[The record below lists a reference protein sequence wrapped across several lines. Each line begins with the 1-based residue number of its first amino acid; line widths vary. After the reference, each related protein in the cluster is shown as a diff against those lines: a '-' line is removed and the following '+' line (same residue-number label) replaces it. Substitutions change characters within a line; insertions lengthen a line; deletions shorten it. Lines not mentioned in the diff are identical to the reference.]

1 MKIPRRRRLEARTD
15 YKARFELLKSGKPRL
30 VVRKSNR
37 FIIAQVIISEG
48 AQDKVVT
55 GFTSKDLLQNGWP
68 KDNEGS
74 LKSIHAAYL
83 TGFFVAKK
91 TDGKIKEAL
100 FDMGMQRNIHK
111 SRLYA
116 VLKGAIDAG
125 MKIPH
130 DSVALPTE
138 KEFAKN
144 KELHSLMQKLIK

>member
-15 YKARFELLKSGKPRL
+15 YKARFELLKSGKARL

-37 FIIAQVIISEG
+37 FILAQIVISEG
-48 AQDKVVT
+48 AQDKVIT
-55 GFTSKDLLQNGWP
+55 GFTSKDLLQKGWP
-68 KDNEGS
+68 KEKEGS
-74 LKSIHAAYL
+74 LKSLQSAYL
-83 TGFFVAKK
+83 TGYFIGKK
-91 TDGKIKEAL
+91 IDGKVKEAL
-100 FDMGMQRNIHK
+100 FDIGMQRNVHK

-130 DSVALPTE
+130 DSNALPTE

-144 KELHSLMQKLIK
+144 KELHLLMQKLIK